1 LQLWGKIMMKFH
13 GEVLDFVDVEKF
25 VGRVFSETQHAKRVV
40 SIARATLGVISS
52 ASLIV
57 NRIGRGLAK
66 TLNLSD
72 KHAVKQVDRLL
83 SNKKLQLEETDKSMV
98 QLIVGNRKEIK
109 VTMDWTDFDTNSQ
122 ATIFLNM
129 VTSHGRATPL
139 LWKTH
144 DKNKL
149 KDFRNDYEDEILLRL
164 KNALSPDVKVTILAD
179 RGFFDIKLFRFLE
192 EELGFEYFIRV
203 RNNVLITDEAGI
215 TQSAAELVSP
225 NGRTKVLRDVTITGD
240 DYPIELVAI
249 KHEKGMKAPW
259 CIVGSDKDVSGSEQI
274 RWYAKRWGCESFF
287 RDNKDLHFGM
297 GLDEARVKN
306 PEKRDRIFLI
316 SALATILLTFLGAA
330 SEKIGLDKYLKVNTS
345 KKRTVSLL
353 RQGLIIF
360 NRLEKMAKE
369 TAEKLMIAY
378 SELILENQAATTIL
392 GVV

>member
-1 LQLWGKIMMKFH
+1 MELWRKIMMKFH

-98 QLIVGNRKEIK
+98 QMIVGNRKEIK

-122 ATIFLNM
+122 TTIFLNM

-149 KDFRNDYEDEILLRL
+149 KDSKNDYEDEILLRL
-164 KNALSPDVKVTILAD
+164 KNALPPDVKVTILAD
-179 RGFFDIKLFRFLE
+179 RGFFDTKLFRFLE

-203 RNNVLITDEAGI
+203 RNNVLITDEAGM
-215 TQSAAELVSP
+215 TQSAAEWVP
-225 NGRTKVLRDVTITGD
+225 QNGRTKVLRDVTITAD

-274 RWYAKRWGCESFF
+274 RWYAKRWGCEPFF
-287 RDNKDLHFGM
+287 RDSKDLHFGM
-297 GLDEARVKN
+297 GLDATRVSN

-316 SALATILLTFLGAA
+316 GALATILLTFLGAA

-369 TAEKLMIAY
+369 TAEKLMVAY